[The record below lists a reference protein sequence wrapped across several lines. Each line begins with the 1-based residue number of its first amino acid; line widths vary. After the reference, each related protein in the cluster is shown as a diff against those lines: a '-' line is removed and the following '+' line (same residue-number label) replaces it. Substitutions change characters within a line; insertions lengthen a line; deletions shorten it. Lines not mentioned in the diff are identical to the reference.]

1 MDATEHDNQ
10 AFTVSAVIPAYN
22 IGKLVARA
30 IDSVLAQIHQPDEI
44 IVVDDGSTDDTAA
57 VIQSYGSKVIYIYQE
72 NLGLA
77 GARNTGI
84 RAANC
89 DWVAFLD
96 GDDEWLPQHLQS
108 QADLLQ
114 ANKDLVWSCGNFDRC
129 LCNENQ
135 RAPHLDPQKA
145 AKLLAQK
152 DYFEDFFDAFTA
164 YAGPNGDTA
173 IIKRQ
178 ILHEA
183 GLFHSGMPFAEDIDM
198 WFRIAMRWP
207 KVGYVPQPIAVYHL
221 YRPGSLA
228 NETLVRK
235 KMEIICDLVD
245 RSLTLAEQHN
255 RLDKFKP
262 CASWYLRRC
271 IRAYLFH
278 AHMAPDI
285 RNMLQRFEMLFAPS
299 YKMLITLLTCFPR
312 VTTTTL
318 HMISRT
324 VRFLNLRRRVVR
336 RPRK

>member
-1 MDATEHDNQ
+1 MDTTERDNQ
-10 AFTVSAVIPAYN
+10 FFTVSVVIPAYN

-30 IDSVLAQIHQPDEI
+30 IDSVLAQTHKADEI
-44 IVVDDGSTDDTAA
+44 IVVDDGSTDDTAD
-57 VIQSYGSKVIYIYQE
+57 VIKSYGLKVRYIYQA

-84 RAANC
+84 MAARC
-89 DWVAFLD
+89 EWIAFLD
-96 GDDEWLPQHLQS
+96 GDDEWLPGNLKLQVGVLRRS
-108 QADLLQ
+108 PE
-114 ANKDLVWSCGNFDRC
+114 LVWSAGNFHRC
-129 LCNENQ
+129 LCNENR
-135 RAPHLDPQKA
+135 RAPHLHPQKA

-152 DYFEDFFDAFTA
+152 DYFEDYFNAFMADAV
-164 YAGPNGDTA
+164 PNSDTV

-183 GLFHSGMPFAEDIDM
+183 GPFRSDMPFAADIDM

-221 YRPGSLA
+221 HRPGSLA

-235 KMEIICDLVD
+235 KMEVICDLVD
-245 RSLTLAEQHN
+245 RSLALAEQYN
-255 RLDKFKP
+255 RLEKFKP

-278 AHMAPDI
+278 AHMAPDT
-285 RNMLQRFEMLFAPS
+285 RNMLQRFETLFSPG
-299 YKMLITLLTCFPR
+299 YKMLIKLLTRFPQ

-318 HMISRT
+318 HMISRI

-336 RPRK
+336 RPGK

>member
-1 MDATEHDNQ
+1 MDTIEHKDRP
-10 AFTVSAVIPAYN
+10 FTVSVVVPAYN
-22 IGKLVARA
+22 IAEFVGRA
-30 IDSVLAQIHQPDEI
+30 IDSVLAQTHKPDEI
-44 IVVDDGSTDDTAA
+44 IVIDDGSGDNTAE
-57 VIQSYGSKVIYIYQE
+57 VIKSYGIKVHYIYQE
-72 NLGLA
+72 NAGLSA
-77 GARNTGI
+77 ARNTGI
-84 RAANC
+84 KAAGSE
-89 DWVAFLD
+89 WIALLD
-96 GDDEWLPQHLQS
+96 GDDEWLPDHLQL

-129 LCNENQ
+129 LCNENR
-135 RAPHLDPQKA
+135 RAPHLHPQKA

-152 DYFEDFFDAFTA
+152 DYFEDYFDAFMA
-164 YAGPNGDTA
+164 DAGPNGDTV

-183 GLFHSGMPFAEDIDM
+183 GLFRSGMPFAEDIDM

-207 KVGYVPQPIAVYHL
+207 KVGYVPQPIAIYHL
-221 YRPGSLA
+221 HRSDSLA

-235 KMEIICDLVD
+235 KMEVICDLVD
-245 RSLTLAEQHN
+245 RN
-255 RLDKFKP
+255 P

-278 AHMAPDI
+278 AHMAPDT
-285 RNMLQRFEMLFAPS
+285 RNMLQRFETLFAPG
-299 YKMLITLLTCFPR
+299 YKMLITLLTRFPR

-318 HMISRT
+318 HMISRI